1 MLHTLTPQLYAYAS
15 IVLVS
20 ALLGAFYILFL
31 SRKHSFRF
39 QRSYLLAIPMVC
51 LLQVGAY
58 FAKSYVE
65 GKHVP
70 EVMTMTQE
78 EAEAYLALHPEA
90 VVEEDV
96 LPLPE
101 YSQNAVIPSKET
113 HPEEAPTK
121 VAPVVLTLTAD
132 TLRTALS
139 IAIPAVSV
147 ILLLVIIIPLVRLR
161 LRMRKGTFEEAR
173 AEDNILQ
180 ASWIQTPFSFGR
192 TIFLPMGR
200 TPDEEHLFI
209 LHEQAHIACRH
220 YIDVWAIELLTR
232 LMWFNPVLW
241 MVRKMLRDLH
251 EFEADRLVLEQGTD
265 AYAYQCLLVSEA
277 SEDCTIIANGFNNSF
292 IRRRIKEMK
301 RTERVGLSRFGKLLT
316 ALWVI
321 ILTGATVAFA
331 LPQKPATIVHVMRDT
346 RAMGVDT
353 CYVEEIVAPPQVS
366 ITQPLFVVHAHGDTT
381 EFTSIVS
388 ETPDSM
394 YSQRLFIKYPA
405 RSKEEATAI
414 SGRIQNHVQTALR
427 LVEVDKLHQDISSHI
442 QNQVQTMLRLADVDK
457 LLQDVAQAP
466 TTPSPAP
473 QQEANET
480 PSNAETPHDR
490 SQELDNPYVAHSYA
504 PNGWRYV
511 AELPKHDPNDKRR
524 IKLRHEGDETFLTFA
539 KKIRNENELVRFG
552 GPDSYIVDA
561 TTGVHYKARR
571 CIPDYAWHYF
581 YVKDMVGETIEV
593 TVVFPRIPDSTE
605 WIELYQV
612 TRDKQSGE
620 MLKVAQIME

>member
-20 ALLGAFYILFL
+20 ALLGTFYILFL

-65 GKHVP
+65 SQQAP
-70 EVMTMTQE
+70 EVLTMTQE
-78 EAEAYLALHPEA
+78 EANAYLALHPEA
-90 VVEEDV
+90 VVKEDV

-101 YSQNAVIPSKET
+101 HAQNDVTPSTET
-113 HPEEAPTK
+113 RQEEAPAK
-121 VAPVVLTLTAD
+121 DAPVVLTLTAD
-132 TLRTALS
+132 ILRTALC

-147 ILLLVIIIPLVRLR
+147 ILLLIIIIPLVRLR
-161 LRMRKGTFEEAR
+161 LMMRKETNEGAHS
-173 AEDNILQ
+173 DGNILH
-180 ASWIQTPFSFGR
+180 AAWIQTPFSFGR

-200 TPDEEHLFI
+200 TPDEERLFI

-241 MVRKMLRDLH
+241 MVRKTLRDLH

-301 RTERVGLSRFGKLLT
+301 RTERIAISRFGKLLT
-316 ALWVI
+316 TLWVI
-321 ILTGATVAFA
+321 MLTGATVAFA
-331 LPQKPATIVHVMRDT
+331 LPQKSATIVQVMRD
-346 RAMGVDT
+346 ASVMGVDT
-353 CYVEEIVAPPQVS
+353 CYVEESVAPPQVT
-366 ITQPLFVVHAHGDTT
+366 ITQPSFIVHTHGDST

-414 SGRIQNHVQTALR
+414 SSR
-427 LVEVDKLHQDISSHI
+427 I
-442 QNQVQTMLRLADVDK
+442 QNQVQTMLRLADVESLRK
-457 LLQDVAQAP
+457 NVESLRKNVAQALADS
-466 TTPSPAP
+466 SPAP
-473 QQEANET
+473 QEEATEE
-480 PSNAETPHDR
+480 PSTAETPHDR
-490 SQELDNPYVAHSYA
+490 SQELDNPYVAPTYA

-581 YVKDMVGETIEV
+581 YVKDMVGEIIEV
-593 TVVFPRIPDSTE
+593 TVVFPRIPDSTQ

-620 MLKVAQIME
+620 MLKVAQIIE

>member
-78 EAEAYLALHPEA
+78 EAEAYLVLHPEA
-90 VVEEDV
+90 VVEEAV
-96 LPLPE
+96 SPLHEQP
-101 YSQNAVIPSKET
+101 QNAVIPSKET
-113 HPEEAPTK
+113 RQEEAPEK
-121 VAPVVLTLTAD
+121 DAPVVLTLTAENV
-132 TLRTALS
+132 LTALC
-139 IAIPAVSV
+139 ITIPTVSV

-161 LRMRKGTFEEAR
+161 LMMRKETNEGAHS
-173 AEDNILQ
+173 DGNILH
-180 ASWIQTPFSFGR
+180 AAWIQTPFSFGR

-301 RTERVGLSRFGKLLT
+301 RTERVGISRFGKLLT

-331 LPQKPATIVHVMRDT
+331 LPQKPATIVQVMRET
-346 RAMGVDT
+346 HVMGVDT
-353 CYVEEIVAPPQVS
+353 CYVEESAIPPQVT
-366 ITQPLFVVHAHGDTT
+366 ITQPSYIVHMNRDST
-381 EFTSIVS
+381 EITHIVF
-388 ETPDSM
+388 EEQDST
-394 YSQRLFIKYPA
+394 YSQRFIIKIPA
-405 RSKEEATAI
+405 RSKEEAT
-414 SGRIQNHVQTALR
+414 
-427 LVEVDKLHQDISSHI
+427 DISSRI
-442 QNQVQTMLRLADVDK
+442 QNQVQTALRLADVDK

-466 TTPSPAP
+466 TTPSPTP
-473 QQEANET
+473 QQEASEEPT
-480 PSNAETPHDR
+480 PQSTSTEYEFPTHD
-490 SQELDNPYVAHSYA
+490 H
-504 PNGWRYV
+504 NGWRYV
-511 AELPKHDPNDKRR
+511 MDLPLHAPNDQRR
-524 IKLRHEGDETFLTFA
+524 MWIRHEGNETHITFA
-539 KKIRNENELVRFG
+539 KYISSDDEIVRFG
-552 GPDSYIVDA
+552 GPDSYIVDTA
-561 TTGVHYKARR
+561 TGYHYKARR
-571 CIPDYAWHYF
+571 SIPAYAWHYF
-581 YVKDMVGETIEV
+581 HVKGMKGKTVDI
-593 TVVFPRIPDSTE
+593 TVVFPRIHDTAQ
-605 WIELYQV
+605 WISLYQV
-612 TRDKQSGE
+612 TSHLQSGE
-620 MLKVAQIME
+620 RINVKQYLQK

>member
-1 MLHTLTPQLYAYAS
+1 MISSFYPLLYGYAS
-15 IVLVS
+15 MLLMSVLLV
-20 ALLGAFYILFL
+20 AFYLIFL

-58 FAKSYVE
+58 FTKSYVE
-65 GKHVP
+65 SKHVP

-78 EAEAYLALHPEA
+78 EAETYLALHPEA
-90 VVEEDV
+90 VVEEAV
-96 LPLPE
+96 SSLPE
-101 YSQNAVIPSKET
+101 QPQNAVIPSKET
-113 HPEEAPTK
+113 HHEKAPTK
-121 VAPVVLTLTAD
+121 DAPVVLTLTAD
-132 TLRTALS
+132 NVRTALS

-147 ILLLVIIIPLVRLR
+147 ILLLIIIIPLVRLR
-161 LRMRKGTFEEAR
+161 LRMRKGTFEGAR
-173 AEDNILQ
+173 AEEHILH
-180 ASWIQTPFSFGR
+180 AAWIQTPFSFGR

-200 TPDEEHLFI
+200 TPDEERLFI

-265 AYAYQCLLVSEA
+265 AYTYQCLLVSEA

-301 RTERVGLSRFGKLLT
+301 RTERIGVSRFGKLLT
-316 ALWVI
+316 AFWVI

-331 LPQKPATIVHVMRDT
+331 LPQKPATIVQVMRET
-346 RAMGVDT
+346 HVMGVDT
-353 CYVEEIVAPPQVS
+353 CYVEESVAPPQVS
-366 ITQPLFVVHAHGDTT
+366 ITQPSYIVHMNRDST
-381 EFTSIVS
+381 EITHIVF
-388 ETPDSM
+388 EEQDST
-394 YSQRLFIKYPA
+394 YSQRFIIKIPA
-405 RSKEEATAI
+405 RSKEEAT
-414 SGRIQNHVQTALR
+414 
-427 LVEVDKLHQDISSHI
+427 EISSRI
-442 QNQVQTMLRLADVDK
+442 QNQVQTALKLANVDK

-473 QQEANET
+473 QQEANKEIA
-480 PSNAETPHDR
+480 SNAETPHDR
-490 SQELDNPYVAHSYA
+490 SQELDNPYVAPTYA

-524 IKLRHEGDETFLTFA
+524 IKLRHEGDETFLTFV

-552 GPDSYIVDA
+552 GPDSYIVDSA
-561 TTGVHYKARR
+561 TGVHFKARR

-620 MLKVAQIME
+620 LLKVAQIME

>member
-1 MLHTLTPQLYAYAS
+1 MISSFYPLLYGYAS
-15 IVLVS
+15 MLLMSVLLV
-20 ALLGAFYILFL
+20 AFYLIFL

-39 QRSYLLAIPMVC
+39 QRSYLLAIPVVC

-78 EAEAYLALHPEA
+78 EAETYLALHPEA
-90 VVEEDV
+90 VVEVDV
-96 LPLPE
+96 SPFPE
-101 YSQNAVIPSKET
+101 QPQNAVIPSKET
-113 HPEEAPTK
+113 HHEEAPTK
-121 VAPVVLTLTAD
+121 EAPVVLTLTAENV
-132 TLRTALS
+132 RTALC

-161 LRMRKGTFEEAR
+161 LMMRKETNEGAHS
-173 AEDNILQ
+173 DGNILH

-200 TPDEEHLFI
+200 TPDEERLFI

-301 RTERVGLSRFGKLLT
+301 RTERVGISRFGKLLT
-316 ALWVI
+316 AFWVI

-331 LPQKPATIVHVMRDT
+331 LPQKPATIVQVMRET
-346 RAMGVDT
+346 HVMGVDT
-353 CYVEEIVAPPQVS
+353 CYVEESAIPPQVT
-366 ITQPLFVVHAHGDTT
+366 ITQPSYIVHMNRDST
-381 EFTSIVS
+381 EITHIVF
-388 ETPDSM
+388 EEQDST
-394 YSQRLFIKYPA
+394 YSQRFIIKIPA

-414 SGRIQNHVQTALR
+414 SGRIQNQVQTA
-427 LVEVDKLHQDISSHI
+427 
-442 QNQVQTMLRLADVDK
+442 LRLADVDK

-473 QQEANET
+473 QQEENKEIA
-480 PSNAETPHDR
+480 SNAETPHDR
-490 SQELDNPYVAHSYA
+490 SQELDNPYVAPTYA

-511 AELPKHDPNDKRR
+511 AELPQHDPNDKRR

-552 GPDSYIVDA
+552 GPDSYIVDSA
-561 TTGVHYKARR
+561 TGVHYKARR
-571 CIPDYAWHYF
+571 SIPDYAWHYF
-581 YVKDMVGETIEV
+581 YVKDMVGEIIEV

>member
-1 MLHTLTPQLYAYAS
+1 MLHTLTPLLYGYAS
-15 IVLVS
+15 MLLMSVLLV
-20 ALLGAFYILFL
+20 AFYLIFL

-78 EAEAYLALHPEA
+78 EAETYLALHPEA
-90 VVEEDV
+90 VVEEAV
-96 LPLPE
+96 PSLPE
-101 YSQNAVIPSKET
+101 QPQNAVIPSTET
-113 HPEEAPTK
+113 HHEEAPTK
-121 VAPVVLTLTAD
+121 EAPVVLTLTAD

-147 ILLLVIIIPLVRLR
+147 ILLLIIIIPLIRLR
-161 LRMRKGTFEEAR
+161 LMMRKGTFEEAR
-173 AEDNILQ
+173 AEENILH
-180 ASWIQTPFSFGR
+180 AAWIQTPFSFGR

-200 TPDEEHLFI
+200 TPDEERLFI

-301 RTERVGLSRFGKLLT
+301 RTERIAISRFGKLLT
-316 ALWVI
+316 AFWVI

-331 LPQKPATIVHVMRDT
+331 LPQKPATIVQVMRET
-346 RAMGVDT
+346 HVMGVDT
-353 CYVEEIVAPPQVS
+353 CYVEESAIPTQVTISQPSYIV
-366 ITQPLFVVHAHGDTT
+366 HMNGDST

-414 SGRIQNHVQTALR
+414 SSR
-427 LVEVDKLHQDISSHI
+427 I
-442 QNQVQTMLRLADVDK
+442 QNQVQTALRLADVDK

-473 QQEANET
+473 QQKASEEPT
-480 PSNAETPHDR
+480 PQSTSTEYEFPTHD
-490 SQELDNPYVAHSYA
+490 H
-504 PNGWRYV
+504 NGWRYV
-511 AELPKHDPNDKRR
+511 MDLPLHAPNDQRR
-524 IKLRHEGDETFLTFA
+524 MWIRHEGNETHITIAKYISSDDE
-539 KKIRNENELVRFG
+539 IVRFG
-552 GPDSYIVDA
+552 GPDSYIVDPA
-561 TTGVHYKARR
+561 TGYHYKARR
-571 CIPDYAWHYF
+571 SIPAYAWHYF
-581 YVKDMVGETIEV
+581 HVKGMKGKTVDI
-593 TVVFPRIPDSTE
+593 TVVFPRIHDTAQ
-605 WIELYQV
+605 WISLYQV
-612 TRDKQSGE
+612 TSHLQSGE
-620 MLKVAQIME
+620 RINVKQYLQK

>member
-1 MLHTLTPQLYAYAS
+1 MLHTLSPQLYAYAG

-70 EVMTMTQE
+70 EVMTMTLE

-96 LPLPE
+96 SPLPE
-101 YSQNAVIPSKET
+101 QPQNDVIPSKET
-113 HPEEAPTK
+113 HHEEAPTK
-121 VAPVVLTLTAD
+121 DAPVVLTLTAD
-132 TLRTALS
+132 TLRTALC
-139 IAIPAVSV
+139 IAIPTVSV
-147 ILLLVIIIPLVRLR
+147 VLLLAIIIPFVRLR
-161 LRMRKGTFEEAR
+161 LMMRKEANGD
-173 AEDNILQ
+173 AHSDGNILH
-180 ASWIQTPFSFGR
+180 AAWIQTPFSFGR

-200 TPDEEHLFI
+200 TPDEERLFI

-241 MVRKMLRDLH
+241 MVRKTLRDLH

-301 RTERVGLSRFGKLLT
+301 RTERITINRLGKLLST
-316 ALWVI
+316 LWVI
-321 ILTGATVAFA
+321 MLTGATVAFA
-331 LPQKPATIVHVMRDT
+331 LPQKPATIVQVMRD
-346 RAMGVDT
+346 ASVMGVDT
-353 CYVEEIVAPPQVS
+353 CYVEESVAPPQVT
-366 ITQPLFVVHAHGDTT
+366 ITQPSFIVHTHGDST

-394 YSQRLFIKYPA
+394 YLQRLFIKYPA

-414 SGRIQNHVQTALR
+414 SSR
-427 LVEVDKLHQDISSHI
+427 I
-442 QNQVQTMLRLADVDK
+442 QNQVQTMLRLADVESLRK
-457 LLQDVAQAP
+457 NVESLRKNVAQALADS
-466 TTPSPAP
+466 SPAP
-473 QQEANET
+473 QQEANKEIPQST
-480 PSNAETPHDR
+480 STE
-490 SQELDNPYVAHSYA
+490 YVAPTHDH
-504 PNGWRYV
+504 NGWRYV
-511 AELPKHDPNDKRR
+511 MDLPLHAPNDQRR
-524 IKLRHEGDETFLTFA
+524 MWIRHEGNETHITFA
-539 KKIRNENELVRFG
+539 KYISSDDEIVRFG
-552 GPDSYIVDA
+552 GPDSYIVDTA
-561 TTGVHYKARR
+561 TGYHYKARR
-571 CIPDYAWHYF
+571 SIPAYAWHYF
-581 YVKDMVGETIEV
+581 HVKGMKGKTVDI
-593 TVVFPRIPDSTE
+593 TVVFPRIHDTAR
-605 WIELYQV
+605 WISLYQV
-612 TRDKQSGE
+612 TSHLQSGE
-620 MLKVAQIME
+620 RINVKQYLQK

>member
-1 MLHTLTPQLYAYAS
+1 MISSFYPLLYGYAS
-15 IVLVS
+15 MLLMSVLLV
-20 ALLGAFYILFL
+20 AFYLIFL

-78 EAEAYLALHPEA
+78 EAEVYLAQHPEA
-90 VVEEDV
+90 VVEEAV
-96 LPLPE
+96 SSLPE
-101 YSQNAVIPSKET
+101 QPQNAVIPSTET
-113 HPEEAPTK
+113 HHEEAPTK
-121 VAPVVLTLTAD
+121 EAPVVLTLTAD
-132 TLRTALS
+132 TLRTALC

-147 ILLLVIIIPLVRLR
+147 ILLLIIIIPLIRLR

-173 AEDNILQ
+173 AEENILH
-180 ASWIQTPFSFGR
+180 AAWIQTPFSFGR

-200 TPDEEHLFI
+200 TPDEERLFI

-301 RTERVGLSRFGKLLT
+301 RTERVGISRFGKLLT
-316 ALWVI
+316 AFWVI

-331 LPQKPATIVHVMRDT
+331 LPQKPATIVQVMRET
-346 RAMGVDT
+346 HVMGVDT
-353 CYVEEIVAPPQVS
+353 CYVEESAIPPQVT
-366 ITQPLFVVHAHGDTT
+366 ITQPSYIVHMNRDST
-381 EFTSIVS
+381 EITRIVF
-388 ETPDSM
+388 EEQDST
-394 YSQRLFIKYPA
+394 YSQRFIIKIPA

-414 SGRIQNHVQTALR
+414 SGRIQNQVQTALR
-427 LVEVDKLHQDISSHI
+427 LAEVDKLRQY
-442 QNQVQTMLRLADVDK
+442 AK
-457 LLQDVAQAP
+457 QAP

-473 QQEANET
+473 QQEASEEPT
-480 PSNAETPHDR
+480 PQSTSTEYEFPTHD
-490 SQELDNPYVAHSYA
+490 H
-504 PNGWRYV
+504 NGWRYV
-511 AELPKHDPNDKRR
+511 TDLPLHAPNDQRR
-524 IKLRHEGDETFLTFA
+524 MWIRHEGNETHITFA
-539 KKIRNENELVRFG
+539 KYISSDDEIVRFG
-552 GPDSYIVDA
+552 GPDSYIVDTA
-561 TTGVHYKARR
+561 TGYHYKARR
-571 CIPDYAWHYF
+571 SIPAYAWHYF
-581 YVKDMVGETIEV
+581 HVKGMKGKTVDI
-593 TVVFPRIPDSTE
+593 TVVFPRIHDTAQ
-605 WIELYQV
+605 WISLYQV
-612 TRDKQSGE
+612 TSHLQSGE
-620 MLKVAQIME
+620 RINVKQYLQK

>member
-1 MLHTLTPQLYAYAS
+1 MLHSLLPLLQTYAWLL
-15 IVLVS
+15 LVS
-20 ALLGAFYILFL
+20 VLLMAFYQIFL
-31 SRKHSFRF
+31 SRKHAYRF
-39 QRSYLLAIPMVC
+39 MRRYLLAIPLVC
-51 LLQVGAY
+51 LVQVGAY
-58 FAKSYVE
+58 FMKVHVE
-65 GKHVP
+65 AQQAP
-70 EVMTMTQE
+70 EVITMTAQEADAYVKAHPEVVVQE
-78 EAEAYLALHPEA
+78 ETPEVIATLEIPAEAPA
-90 VVEEDV
+90 
-96 LPLPE
+96 
-101 YSQNAVIPSKET
+101 S
-113 HPEEAPTK
+113 EEAPVPTP
-121 VAPVVLTLTAD
+121 ASFTLTAD
-132 TLRTALS
+132 ALLTMLYV
-139 IAIPAVSV
+139 AVPTVSV
-147 ILLLVIIIPLVRLR
+147 TLLVLILLPLLRLR
-161 LRMRKGTFEEAR
+161 LKVRRHALTNEGEKNLVR
-173 AEDNILQ
+173 
-180 ASWIQTPFSFGR
+180 ASWVTTPFSFGR
-192 TIFLPMGR
+192 TIFLPVGR
-200 TPDEEHLFI
+200 TPDEERLFI

-232 LMWFNPVLW
+232 LLWFNPVLW
-241 MVRKMLRDLH
+241 YVRKTLRDLH
-251 EFEADRLVLEQGTD
+251 EFEADRQVLQQGAD
-265 AYAYQCLLVSEA
+265 VYAYQCLLVSEA

-301 RTERVGLSRFGKLLT
+301 RTEHAALGGFGKLLT
-316 ALWVI
+316 ALWMLAI
-321 ILTGATVAFA
+321 GGGTFAFA
-331 LPQKPATIVHVMRDT
+331 LPQKPATIVQVMRET
-346 RAMGVDT
+346 RTMGVDT
-353 CYVEEIVAPPQVS
+353 CYVEESVAPPQVS
-366 ITQPLFVVHAHGDTT
+366 ITQPSFIVHTHGDST

-414 SGRIQNHVQTALR
+414 SSR
-427 LVEVDKLHQDISSHI
+427 I
-442 QNQVQTMLRLADVDK
+442 QNQVQTMLRLADVESLRK
-457 LLQDVAQAP
+457 NVESLRKNVAQALAA
-466 TTPSPAP
+466 PSPAP

-490 SQELDNPYVAHSYA
+490 SQELDNPYVAPTYA

-552 GPDSYIVDA
+552 GPDSYIVDSA
-561 TTGVHYKARR
+561 TGVHFKARR

-581 YVKDMVGETIEV
+581 YVKDMVGEIIEV

>member
-1 MLHTLTPQLYAYAS
+1 MISSFYPLLYGYAS
-15 IVLVS
+15 MMLVS
-20 ALLGAFYILFL
+20 VLLVVFYLIFL

-78 EAEAYLALHPEA
+78 EAETYLALHPEA

-96 LPLPE
+96 SPLPE
-101 YSQNAVIPSKET
+101 QPQNAVIPSTET
-113 HPEEAPTK
+113 HHEEALTK
-121 VAPVVLTLTAD
+121 EAPVVLTLTAD
-132 TLRTALS
+132 TLRTALC
-139 IAIPAVSV
+139 IAIPTVSV
-147 ILLLVIIIPLVRLR
+147 ILLLIIIIPLIRLR

-173 AEDNILQ
+173 AEEHILY
-180 ASWIQTPFSFGR
+180 AAWIQTPFSFGR

-200 TPDEEHLFI
+200 TPDEERLFI

-241 MVRKMLRDLH
+241 MVRKMLRNLH

-265 AYAYQCLLVSEA
+265 AYTYQCLLVSEA

-301 RTERVGLSRFGKLLT
+301 RTERIGVSRFGKLLT

-331 LPQKPATIVHVMRDT
+331 LPQKPATIVQVMRET
-346 RAMGVDT
+346 HVMGVDT
-353 CYVEEIVAPPQVS
+353 CYVEESVASPQVT
-366 ITQPLFVVHAHGDTT
+366 ITQPSFIVHGHGDST

-394 YSQRLFIKYPA
+394 YSQHLFIKYPA

-414 SGRIQNHVQTALR
+414 SSRIQNQVQTALR
-427 LVEVDKLHQDISSHI
+427 LS
-442 QNQVQTMLRLADVDK
+442 DVDK
-457 LLQDVAQAP
+457 LRQDVEQAP
-466 TTPSPAP
+466 TAPSPAP
-473 QQEANET
+473 QQEASEEPT
-480 PSNAETPHDR
+480 PQSTSTEYEFPTHD
-490 SQELDNPYVAHSYA
+490 H
-504 PNGWRYV
+504 NGWRYV
-511 AELPKHDPNDKRR
+511 MDLPLHAPNDQRR
-524 IKLRHEGDETFLTFA
+524 MWIRHEGNETHITFA
-539 KKIRNENELVRFG
+539 KYISSDDEIVRFG
-552 GPDSYIVDA
+552 GPDSYIVDTA
-561 TTGVHYKARR
+561 TGL
-571 CIPDYAWHYF
+571 P
-581 YVKDMVGETIEV
+581 
-593 TVVFPRIPDSTE
+593 
-605 WIELYQV
+605 L
-612 TRDKQSGE
+612 QSPP
-620 MLKVAQIME
+620 

>member
-1 MLHTLTPQLYAYAS
+1 MISSFYPLLYGYAS
-15 IVLVS
+15 MLLVS
-20 ALLGAFYILFL
+20 VLLVAFYLIFL

-90 VVEEDV
+90 VVEEAV
-96 LPLPE
+96 SSLPE
-101 YSQNAVIPSKET
+101 QPQNAVIPSTET
-113 HPEEAPTK
+113 RQEDAPI
-121 VAPVVLTLTAD
+121 VLTLTAD
-132 TLRTALS
+132 NVRTALS

-147 ILLLVIIIPLVRLR
+147 ILLLIIIIPLVRLR
-161 LRMRKGTFEEAR
+161 LMMRKETNEGAHS
-173 AEDNILQ
+173 DGNILH

-200 TPDEEHLFI
+200 TPDEERLFI

-301 RTERVGLSRFGKLLT
+301 RTERIGISRFGKLLT

-331 LPQKPATIVHVMRDT
+331 LPQKPATIVQVMRET
-346 RAMGVDT
+346 HAMGVDT
-353 CYVEEIVAPPQVS
+353 CYMEESAIPPQVT
-366 ITQPLFVVHAHGDTT
+366 ITQPSYIVHMNRDST
-381 EFTSIVS
+381 EITSIVS

-405 RSKEEATAI
+405 RSKEEAT
-414 SGRIQNHVQTALR
+414 
-427 LVEVDKLHQDISSHI
+427 EISSHI
-442 QNQVQTMLRLADVDK
+442 QNQVQTALRLADVDK

-466 TTPSPAP
+466 TTPSTAP
-473 QQEANET
+473 QQEESEEPT
-480 PSNAETPHDR
+480 PQSTSTEYEFPTHD
-490 SQELDNPYVAHSYA
+490 H
-504 PNGWRYV
+504 NGWRYV
-511 AELPKHDPNDKRR
+511 MDLPLHAPNDQRR
-524 IKLRHEGDETFLTFA
+524 MWIRHEGNETHITFA
-539 KKIRNENELVRFG
+539 KYISSDDEIVRFG
-552 GPDSYIVDA
+552 GPDSYIVDTA
-561 TTGVHYKARR
+561 TGYHYKARR
-571 CIPDYAWHYF
+571 SIPAHAWHYF
-581 YVKDMVGETIEV
+581 HVKGMKGKTVDI
-593 TVVFPRIPDSTE
+593 TVVFPRIHDTAQ
-605 WIELYQV
+605 WISLYQV
-612 TRDKQSGE
+612 TSHLQSGE
-620 MLKVAQIME
+620 RINVKQYLQK

>member
-1 MLHTLTPQLYAYAS
+1 MLHTLTPQLYAYAGMVF
-15 IVLVS
+15 IS

-58 FAKSYVE
+58 FAKSYLE
-65 GKHVP
+65 SKHVP

-78 EAEAYLALHPEA
+78 EAEAYLALHPKA

-96 LPLPE
+96 SSLPE
-101 YSQNAVIPSKET
+101 QPQNAVIPSTET
-113 HPEEAPTK
+113 HHEEAPTK
-121 VAPVVLTLTAD
+121 DAPVVLTLTAD
-132 TLRTALS
+132 TLRTALC
-139 IAIPAVSV
+139 IAIPTASV
-147 ILLLVIIIPLVRLR
+147 VLLLAIIIPLVRLR
-161 LRMRKGTFEEAR
+161 LMMRKEANGD
-173 AEDNILQ
+173 AHSDGNILH
-180 ASWIQTPFSFGR
+180 AAWIQTPFSFGR
-192 TIFLPMGR
+192 TIFLPVGR
-200 TPDEEHLFI
+200 TPDEERLFI

-241 MVRKMLRDLH
+241 MVRKTLRDLH

-301 RTERVGLSRFGKLLT
+301 RTERIGINRLGKLLT

-321 ILTGATVAFA
+321 MLTGATVAFA
-331 LPQKPATIVHVMRDT
+331 LPQKPATIVQVMRDT
-346 RAMGVDT
+346 RATGVDT
-353 CYVEEIVAPPQVS
+353 CYVEESVAPPQVT
-366 ITQPLFVVHAHGDTT
+366 ITQPSFIVHTHGDST

-405 RSKEEATAI
+405 RSKEEAT
-414 SGRIQNHVQTALR
+414 
-427 LVEVDKLHQDISSHI
+427 KISSRI
-442 QNQVQTMLRLADVDK
+442 QNQVQTMLRLAEVDK

-473 QQEANET
+473 QQEANVT
-480 PSNAETPHDR
+480 PGTAETPHDR
-490 SQELDNPYVAHSYA
+490 SQELDNPYAAPTYA

-511 AELPKHDPNDKRR
+511 AELPKHAPNDKRR

-539 KKIRNENELVRFG
+539 KKIRSENELVRFG
-552 GPDSYIVDA
+552 GPDSYIVDSA
-561 TTGVHYKARR
+561 TGVHFKARR

-593 TVVFPRIPDSTE
+593 TVVFPRIPDSTQ

-612 TRDKQSGE
+612 TRDKQSGD

>member
-1 MLHTLTPQLYAYAS
+1 MLHTLFPLLQAYAG

-20 ALLGAFYILFL
+20 ALLGAFYILIL

-58 FAKSYVE
+58 FAKSYIE

-78 EAEAYLALHPEA
+78 EAEVYLAQHPEA
-90 VVEEDV
+90 VMEEDV
-96 LPLPE
+96 SPLPE
-101 YSQNAVIPSKET
+101 HAQNAVIPATET
-113 HPEEAPTK
+113 SSEEASERAT
-121 VAPVVLTLTAD
+121 PVVLTLTAD
-132 TLRTALS
+132 TLRTALC
-139 IAIPAVSV
+139 IAIPTVSG

-161 LRMRKGTFEEAR
+161 LMMRKEANGD
-173 AEDNILQ
+173 AHSDGNILH
-180 ASWIQTPFSFGR
+180 AAWIQTPFSFGR
-192 TIFLPMGR
+192 TLFLPMDR
-200 TPDEEHLFI
+200 TPDEERLFI

-241 MVRKMLRDLH
+241 MVRKTLRDLH

-301 RTERVGLSRFGKLLT
+301 RTERTAISRFGKLLT

-321 ILTGATVAFA
+321 MLTGATVAFA
-331 LPQKPATIVHVMRDT
+331 LPQKPATIVQVMRDT
-346 RAMGVDT
+346 RVMGVDT
-353 CYVEEIVAPPQVS
+353 CYVEESVAPPQVT
-366 ITQPLFVVHAHGDTT
+366 ITQPSFIVHTHGDTT

-414 SGRIQNHVQTALR
+414 SSR
-427 LVEVDKLHQDISSHI
+427 I

-473 QQEANET
+473 QEEENKEIPQSTSTEYEFPT
-480 PSNAETPHDR
+480 HD
-490 SQELDNPYVAHSYA
+490 H
-504 PNGWRYV
+504 NGWRYV
-511 AELPKHDPNDKRR
+511 MDLPLHAPNDQRR
-524 IKLRHEGDETFLTFA
+524 MWIRHEGNETHITFA
-539 KKIRNENELVRFG
+539 KYISSDDEIVRFG

-561 TTGVHYKARR
+561 ATGVHYKARR
-571 CIPDYAWHYF
+571 SIPAYAWHYF
-581 YVKDMVGETIEV
+581 HVKGMKGKTVDI
-593 TVVFPRIPDSTE
+593 TVVFPRIHDTAR
-605 WIELYQV
+605 WISLYQV
-612 TRDKQSGE
+612 TSHLQSGE
-620 MLKVAQIME
+620 RINVKQYLQK

>member
-1 MLHTLTPQLYAYAS
+1 MVF
-15 IVLVS
+15 IS

-31 SRKHSFRF
+31 SRRHSFRF

-58 FAKSYVE
+58 FAKSYLE
-65 GKHVP
+65 GKQAP
-70 EVMTMTQE
+70 EVLTMTQE
-78 EAEAYLALHPEA
+78 EANAYLALHPEA
-90 VVEEDV
+90 VVKEDV

-101 YSQNAVIPSKET
+101 HAQNDVIPSKET
-113 HPEEAPTK
+113 HQEEAPTK
-121 VAPVVLTLTAD
+121 ENPAVLTLTAD
-132 TLRTALS
+132 TLHTALC

-147 ILLLVIIIPLVRLR
+147 VLVLAIIIPLVRLR
-161 LRMRKGTFEEAR
+161 LMMRKEANGD
-173 AEDNILQ
+173 AHSNGNILH
-180 ASWIQTPFSFGR
+180 AAWIQTPFSFGR
-192 TIFLPMGR
+192 TIFLPVGR

-220 YIDVWAIELLTR
+220 YIDVWVIELLTR

-241 MVRKMLRDLH
+241 MVRKTLRDLH

-301 RTERVGLSRFGKLLT
+301 RTERVGISRFGKLLT
-316 ALWVI
+316 ALWMLA
-321 ILTGATVAFA
+321 LTGGTVAFA
-331 LPQKPATIVHVMRDT
+331 LPEKPATIVHVIRDT
-346 RAMGVDT
+346 RATGVDT
-353 CYVEEIVAPPQVS
+353 CYANGSVAPPQVT
-366 ITQPLFVVHAHGDTT
+366 ITRPSFIVHTHGDST

-388 ETPDSM
+388 DTPDSM

-405 RSKEEATAI
+405 RSKEKAT
-414 SGRIQNHVQTALR
+414 
-427 LVEVDKLHQDISSHI
+427 EISSRI
-442 QNQVQTMLRLADVDK
+442 QNQVQTMLRLLIDVESLRK
-457 LLQDVAQAP
+457 NVAQAP

-473 QQEANET
+473 QQEATEEPGT
-480 PSNAETPHDR
+480 AETPHDR
-490 SQELDNPYVAHSYA
+490 SQELDNPYAAPTYAH
-504 PNGWRYV
+504 NGWRYV
-511 AELPKHDPNDKRR
+511 AELPKHDPNDKRL

-539 KKIRNENELVRFG
+539 KKIRSENELVRFG
-552 GPDSYIVDA
+552 GPDSYIVDPN
-561 TTGVHYKARR
+561 TGVHYKARR
-571 CIPDYAWHYF
+571 SIPDYAWHYF

-593 TVVFPRIPDSTE
+593 TVVFPRIPNSTQ

-612 TRDKQSGE
+612 TRDKQSGD

>member
-51 LLQVGAY
+51 LLQVCAY

-78 EAEAYLALHPEA
+78 EAEVYLAQHPEA

-96 LPLPE
+96 SPLPE
-101 YSQNAVIPSKET
+101 QPQNAVIPSTET
-113 HPEEAPTK
+113 RQEEAPTK
-121 VAPVVLTLTAD
+121 EAPVVLTLTAD

-139 IAIPAVSV
+139 IAIPAVSA
-147 ILLLVIIIPLVRLR
+147 ILLLIIIIPLVRLR
-161 LRMRKGTFEEAR
+161 LMMRKGTFEEAR
-173 AEDNILQ
+173 AEEHILH

-200 TPDEEHLFI
+200 TPDEERLFI

-265 AYAYQCLLVSEA
+265 AYTYQCLLVSEA

-301 RTERVGLSRFGKLLT
+301 RTERIAISRFGKLLT
-316 ALWVI
+316 AFWVI
-321 ILTGATVAFA
+321 ILTGATVTFA

-353 CYVEEIVAPPQVS
+353 CYVEESATPPQVT
-366 ITQPLFVVHAHGDTT
+366 ITQPLFIVQGYGDST

-405 RSKEEATAI
+405 RSKEEAT
-414 SGRIQNHVQTALR
+414 
-427 LVEVDKLHQDISSHI
+427 KISSRI
-442 QNQVQTMLRLADVDK
+442 QNQVQTALRLADVDK

-466 TTPSPAP
+466 TTSSPAS
-473 QQEANET
+473 QQEANVT

-490 SQELDNPYVAHSYA
+490 SQELDNPYVAPTYA